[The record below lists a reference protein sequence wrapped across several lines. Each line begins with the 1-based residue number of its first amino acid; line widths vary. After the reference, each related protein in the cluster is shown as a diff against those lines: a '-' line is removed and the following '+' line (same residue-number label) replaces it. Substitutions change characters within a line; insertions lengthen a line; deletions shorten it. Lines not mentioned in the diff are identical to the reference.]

1 MKSISCKELGGA
13 CELVF
18 RGRSFED
25 VAELSQ
31 AHGQEMIAIADGP
44 HLDAIAEMTRI
55 LEAGEVESWLQ
66 AKMDLFELLPED

>member
-13 CELVF
+13 CELVS
-18 RGRSFED
+18 RGQSFED

-55 LEAGEVESWLQ
+55 LESGEVESWLQ